1 MGIIASLFET
11 EAQFEQDY
19 FDNITNICSR
29 ISKSCSNFE
38 IVQESKIVCNHF
50 IEYKAVKELFDI
62 EKNKDNYMKM
72 VRVWPET
79 RDALFNL
86 VSKLS
91 ENYFNDFIVV
101 RLYDFVYLQHKIL
114 KYYANIHQNINLKE
128 SCERKLIRDDNS
140 IDNNIISGIATISN
154 KINKNKFSNSVS

>member
-11 EAQFEQDY
+11 EAQFEQEY

-62 EKNKDNYMKM
+62 EQNKDNYMKM
-72 VRVWPET
+72 VYVWPET
-79 RDALFNL
+79 RNALFKL
-86 VSKLS
+86 VSKLT
-91 ENYFNDFIVV
+91 EHYFDDFIVV
-101 RLYDFVYLQHKIL
+101 RLYDFVNLQHKIL
-114 KYYANIHQNINLKE
+114 KHYANIHQALNLKE
-128 SCERKLIRDDNS
+128 SCERKLLRDETNT
-140 IDNNIISGIATISN
+140 IDPVVGTVF
-154 KINKNKFSNSVS
+154 KPRTNKFVS